1 MAPSRIFL
9 TKKDLQAVGAVV
21 PLLDGLQQ
29 AGGLD
34 VGGERRHRE
43 QAP

>member
-1 MAPSRIFL
+1 
-9 TKKDLQAVGAVV
+9 LQAVGAVV